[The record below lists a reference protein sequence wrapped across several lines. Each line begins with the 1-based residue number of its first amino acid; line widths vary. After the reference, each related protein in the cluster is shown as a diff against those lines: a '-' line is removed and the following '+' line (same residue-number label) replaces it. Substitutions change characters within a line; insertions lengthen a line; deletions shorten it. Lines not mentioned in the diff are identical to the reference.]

1 MKYKILIFVL
11 FLSNLIFS
19 QNDSIPSENGIYA
32 REFALLKPLELP
44 DFPCFKNFHL
54 NTIGNCL
61 VVLDMFYNIKEDID
75 FTNERKQILYRL
87 SEMSTIL
94 ANEEMFVYL
103 TSGMDCFYDSK
114 KKNEKFRQT
123 KRFYIC
129 IADCIITKGENEGK
143 EVFNKTTLINENNFK
158 KIK

>member
-1 MKYKILIFVL
+1 MKYKTLVFVL

-19 QNDSIPSENGIYA
+19 QNDSIPSENEIYA
-32 REFALLKPLELP
+32 REFTSLKPLDLP
-44 DFPCFKNFHL
+44 DYPIFKGL
-54 NTIGNCL
+54 EWNTIGNCL
-61 VVLDMFYNIKEDID
+61 AILDLFNNIKEDID

-103 TSGMDCFYDSK
+103 TNGMDCFYDSK
-114 KKNEKFRQT
+114 KKNEEFNQT

-129 IADCIITKGENEGK
+129 IADCIITKGESEAK
-143 EVFNKTTLINENNFK
+143 EAFNKTTLTNENNFK

>member
-1 MKYKILIFVL
+1 MKYKILVFVL
-11 FLSNLIFS
+11 FFSNLIFS

-32 REFALLKPLELP
+32 REFASLKPLDLP
-44 DFPCFKNFHL
+44 DYPIFKGIKF

-61 VVLDMFYNIKEDID
+61 AVLDIFNNIKEDID

-103 TSGMDCFYDSK
+103 KSGMDCFYDSK
-114 KKNEKFRQT
+114 KKNEEFMQT

-129 IADCIITKGENEGK
+129 IADCILTKGESEGK
-143 EVFNKTTLINENNFK
+143 EAFNKTTLTNENNFK

>member
-1 MKYKILIFVL
+1 MHFFFSNWIFC
-11 FLSNLIFS
+11 
-19 QNDSIPSENGIYA
+19 QNDLIPSENEIYA
-32 REFALLKPLELP
+32 REFTSLQPLQLP
-44 DFPCFKNFHL
+44 DYPCFKNFNL

-61 VVLDMFYNIKEDID
+61 IVLDMFHNIKEDID

-94 ANEEMFVYL
+94 ANEGVFVYL
-103 TSGMDCFYDSK
+103 TNGMDCFYDSK
-114 KKNEKFRQT
+114 KKNEEFNQT

-129 IADCIITKGENEGK
+129 IADCTITKGESEGK
-143 EVFNKTTLINENNFK
+143 EAFNKTTLTNENNLK